1 MKIKYYIFLVLILII
16 ILLSFLLGRS
26 CSRVI
31 STNVL
36 SSDTISVTDTI
47 YTQRIDTV
55 ITYVPEPYKITI
67 SDTLVILD
75 SSSCL
80 NLSQLFHSTFQ
91 YNDTLV
97 NDSTLFFVLN
107 ETICR
112 NKITMRSV
120 DYKTFDKV
128 ITETTTITNV
138 IPPKHKIQPF
148 TFMSVGKN
156 LSNNKHTLIVDN
168 VFYYNRI
175 GIIGGFDLDGSVKI
189 GVGIK
194 W

>member
-1 MKIKYYIFLVLILII
+1 MNPKNYIYLVLIASI
-16 ILLSFLLGRS
+16 ILLSFFLGRS
-26 CSRVI
+26 CDRMSCPEIV
-31 STNVL
+31 
-36 SSDTISVTDTI
+36 SSDTLTVVDTVYVLNADTNYVYTPVPYKVTI
-47 YTQRIDTV
+47 PDTV
-55 ITYVPEPYKITI
+55 IV
-67 SDTLVILD
+67 LD
-75 SSSCL
+75 STSCYNISKL
-80 NLSQLFHSTFQ
+80 YYSTTE
-91 YNDTLV
+91 YRDTII

-138 IPPKHKIQPF
+138 IPPKHKIQSF